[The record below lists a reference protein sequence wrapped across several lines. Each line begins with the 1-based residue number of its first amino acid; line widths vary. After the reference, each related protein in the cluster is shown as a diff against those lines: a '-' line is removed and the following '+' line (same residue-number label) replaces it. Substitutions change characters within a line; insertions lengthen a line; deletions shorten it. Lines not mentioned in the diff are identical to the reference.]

1 MLLSDLL
8 ESEVRTPEGRM
19 LGRIVDARFRRGPRN
34 GAQEGTLQLI
44 ALIASPRT
52 RLAFFGYERG
62 RMDSPAI
69 IDGILRWMHRGSRVI
84 PWECVQRVDE
94 GSVLLNCDPPDIP
107 LDVRLPV
114 GEGTR
119 PTSTL

>member
-8 ESEVRTPEGRM
+8 GSSVRTPGGRT
-19 LGRIVDARFRRGPRN
+19 LGRVVDVRFRRGPRQ

-52 RLAFFGYERG
+52 RLPFFGYERG
-62 RMDSPAI
+62 TVDKPAVI
-69 IDGILRWMHRGSRVI
+69 AAIVAWMHRGSRVI
-84 PWECVQRVDE
+84 PWECVQRVDRNT
-94 GSVLLNCDPPDIP
+94 VLLNCEPPLIP

-114 GEGTR
+114 ESEPTHPRR
-119 PTSTL
+119 P